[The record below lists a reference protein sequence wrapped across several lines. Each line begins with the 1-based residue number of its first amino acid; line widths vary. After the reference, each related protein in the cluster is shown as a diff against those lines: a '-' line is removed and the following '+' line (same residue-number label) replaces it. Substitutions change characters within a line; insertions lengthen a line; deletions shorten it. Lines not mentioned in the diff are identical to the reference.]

1 MQESS
6 ERRRDQA
13 YPDPA
18 SRSNTRLNWHPR
30 RRVHGC
36 RISESENMAANP
48 RLASPISSGP
58 SQSNATIQERAD
70 LGCPPSDKTR
80 GPFEYLQRAKLLL
93 LLVILVRGH

>member
-1 MQESS
+1 MQRWKFSGRRQGQESP
-6 ERRRDQA
+6 A
-13 YPDPA
+13 PA
-18 SRSNTRLNWHPR
+18 SRLNILPQWHPR
-30 RRVHGC
+30 RRAHGC

-48 RLASPISSGP
+48 RLASPTSSGP

-93 LLVILVRGH
+93 LLVF